1 MKQVNENRELI
12 KISSLCVN
20 YENTQALC
28 TISMSIKSSDFI
40 GVIGP
45 NGGGKT
51 TLVKSI
57 LKLIKPTSGSVEY
70 VDSKLRI
77 GYLPQQ
83 KGIDQLFPI
92 SVLDV
97 VLSGLQG
104 SNLMFRP
111 NKAQRQLAKELL
123 EQNGLKELHKR
134 QIGELSGGQLQR
146 VLLCRALIS
155 EPELLIL
162 DEPTT
167 FVDKNFEQGF
177 YELLKQLSNKM
188 AIVIVSHDIGTIC
201 SYVRSIAC
209 VNKHLHYHP
218 AAQITQ
224 EILSHYDC
232 PIQLVTHGKV
242 AHTVLS
248 NHN

>member
-1 MKQVNENRELI
+1 MNSINRNELI
-12 KISSLCVN
+12 RISSLCVN
-20 YENTQALC
+20 YDETQAL
-28 TISMSIKSSDFI
+28 TDISMSIHSDDFI

-51 TLVKSI
+51 TLVKAI
-57 LKLIKPTSGSVEY
+57 LKLVEPTSGSIEY
-70 VDSKLRI
+70 LTPKLRI

-104 SNLMFRP
+104 SSLMFKP
-111 NKAQRQLAKELL
+111 NKSQRLKAKELL
-123 EQNGLKELHKR
+123 EQNGLEDLYKR

-155 EPELLIL
+155 EPQLLIL

-167 FVDKNFEQGF
+167 FVDKSFEQGF
-177 YELLKQLSNKM
+177 YPLLKQLSNSM

-209 VNKHLHYHP
+209 VNKHLYYHTGG
-218 AAQITQ
+218 QITE

-242 AHTVLS
+242 AHTVLC
-248 NHN
+248 NHD